1 MAVRALTRYAC
12 QECGAAQAKWHGRCP
27 ACGAWSSLLEERAA
41 PEKRRGGGT
50 EPRRPIALAD
60 VPTADADR
68 LETGVGELDRVLGGG
83 LVPGSLVLVGG
94 DPGVGKSTLLTM
106 ALARIAARAPVLLVA
121 GEESP
126 AQVRLRAERIGGAGR
141 IAVVAETDLDVVA
154 ATLAAE
160 RPAVAVVDSVQTLW
174 TADLASA
181 PGSVAQVREA
191 AGRLLRVAKEH
202 GVTIVLIG
210 HVTKDGAVAGPRVL
224 EHLVDVVL
232 LVEGERTAGLRVLR
246 AAKNRFGSTSEVGLL
261 TMTSSGLETV
271 DDPAALVD
279 RAELGA
285 PGSVV
290 TCTVEGTRPLLL
302 EVQALVSPS
311 DLPSPR
317 RLATG
322 FDRNRLAMLLAVL
335 GRHAGHHAR
344 RLRRLR
350 QRRRRRAGRG
360 ARRGPRRGPRGG
372 LRRPG
377 RAAGPAAGVRRDRA
391 DGPAAGGAAGGAP
404 HRRGV
409 APGHPAR
416 PGAGRRADE
425 RRVQPADG
433 VDAARGAGDR
443 ARSAVVGSAP
453 AATSARQSGHRQRS
467 KRRFSSPSR
476 SAGTSTSTHQHAP
489 VPAPQ
494 PNDAPHAS
502 QVEGARSTAR
512 RASARRK
519 TSRGGP
525 SAARAA

>member
-335 GRHAGHHAR
+335 GRHAGIMLGASDVFVNV
-344 RLRRLR
+344 
-350 QRRRRRAGRG
+350 AGGVRVEE
-360 ARRGPRRGPRGG
+360 
-372 LRRPG
+372 
-377 RAAGPAAGVRRDRA
+377 PAADLA
-391 DGPAAGGAAGGAP
+391 
-404 HRRGV
+404 V
-409 APGHPAR
+409 ALAV
-416 PGAGRRADE
+416 AS
-425 RRVQPADG
+425 
-433 VDAARGAGDR
+433 AARGVPPGPLLAFGEIGLTGRLR
-443 ARSAVVGSAP
+443 AAPQAERRIAEASRLGIRHGLAP
-453 AATSARQSGHRQRS
+453 AGVPTSAG
-467 KRRFSSPSR
+467 FSLRTASTLPEALAIALGPPS
-476 SAGTSTSTHQHAP
+476 
-489 VPAPQ
+489 
-494 PNDAPHAS
+494 
-502 QVEGARSTAR
+502 
-512 RASARRK
+512 
-519 TSRGGP
+519 
-525 SAARAA
+525 